1 MTTSEKKS
9 HKAKL
14 RWAISRFEKNK
25 ATESD
30 LDLIKEMKPEY
41 DLSKEVERQTEI
53 VTPKDKGV
61 QNSKD
66 YFSGD
71 VDSFISDAN
80 DTFKNDQ
87 NNDQV
92 FEPLET
98 DEPETEPKAE
108 TQKDPEGLAIDG
120 ALLLFMID
128 LIAPQ
133 LFAWAGKKFL
143 KKNIQPS
150 DLKSYEDLSPLQKA
164 ADLVS
169 QKIAVNDM
177 PPEQILIIGIFFIYG
192 TKLLTFQN
200 IEE

>member
-9 HKAKL
+9 EKAKL

>member
-9 HKAKL
+9 EKAKL

-25 ATESD
+25 ATDQD
-30 LDLIKEMKPEY
+30 LELIKEFKPDY
-41 DLSKEVERQTEI
+41 DISKEIERETEI
-53 VTPKDKGV
+53 IKPKNNGV
-61 QNSKD
+61 ENSKD

-71 VDSFISDAN
+71 VSSFISDAN